1 MSNANRV
8 WRFSDGTEVEPGG
21 KIRGDSVFA
30 ERLRAWLPLASVT
43 IWAQPSSAVD
53 VDPNDTGLLN
63 AWLDEML
70 DRENRIEE
78 NRVKLTERH
87 DEISPL
93 PPPPWAG
100 KELPSD
106 VVF

>member
-1 MSNANRV
+1 MGNASGM

-21 KIRGDSVFA
+21 VIRGDSVFA
-30 ERLRAWLPLASVT
+30 QRLRVWLPGASTT

-63 AWLDEML
+63 AWLNEML
-70 DRENRIEE
+70 DRENRIEK
-78 NRVKLTERH
+78 NPVKLTQRH
-87 DEISPL
+87 DDVSEL

-106 VVF
+106 VQF